1 MSRLS
6 TGGDVSRM
14 TVHAFLGK
22 GKSGGREREREREG
36 LSFTPR
42 PRDASP
48 RGRRRFVVARAS
60 QIVFV
65 LMCDGMSTD
74 ASPVTFQH
82 LPAAFCMPQLQ

>member
-14 TVHAFLGK
+14 TVH
-22 GKSGGREREREREG
+22 
-36 LSFTPR
+36 
-42 PRDASP
+42 
-48 RGRRRFVVARAS
+48 AS